1 MKYFF
6 ASVVGMLRDKT
17 SDLAE
22 LNTLVSGGV
31 KERWELLQQRRLD
44 EQEDVL
50 YRLREVSACHNDLL
64 KLLCEANWF
73 CCYFY

>member
-22 LNTLVSGGV
+22 LNALVGSGI

-50 YRLREVSACHNDLL
+50 YRLREVSQGPIFCCCTNK
-64 KLLCEANWF
+64 KLLLSLL
-73 CCYFY
+73 